1 MRGMRKRVLVA
12 AVLLAGFPLG
22 RAEVGWTLNGR
33 VVDAES
39 GAPVQECVVVLL
51 PGAQVTVTEGN
62 GRFSFAGLAA
72 GTWYI
77 QIQHV
82 AYEASSFGP
91 FAVGSGDAT
100 TGELRLHRALRLET
114 IVVRSSPPD
123 AVAPPAEGPSTVLVR
138 GEASRTA
145 GTFGDPARA
154 LTVLPGVA
162 SVNDYKSDLRLKGG
176 EPDEVVY
183 RLDGVSIANPYH
195 FRWTRASAAALN
207 LDAFDRLTV
216 RTTGLPVEVGDTLS
230 GVIDLSP
237 AERGAG
243 GRAVDVSVGTLT
255 SSLTGVGPVGET
267 GTWIAAGRYSNLELY
282 RSLYNID
289 RLSVPAY
296 ADLLLRTRVPLSSE
310 VDLVAGG
317 LALKNGL
324 TTSGSGSRNS
334 KELHAA
340 SGTAYVGLDSSLED
354 GGHLSLRLAS
364 EGSRQNADTDEGNH
378 LRSRA
383 RGLRL
388 SIEGGKDAGT
398 GLRWRVGAEGAR
410 LAGTIAGVVDQAPDL
425 RPLDARSIRGAV
437 YAAGGFDLPREWSV
451 EAGLRADWDSRF
463 GATTLQPRL
472 RADYVA
478 PSGWTARFAA
488 SRYSEYPRF
497 EQEFLA
503 PGETLGLTT
512 ADELSAGAVFPLA
525 GGASTEVHAYTQ
537 VMRDVVAEVVNRY
550 PDVPEPTGRFER
562 GRLDGLELAFRKEKG
577 RVTSRLAVTL
587 LRSHLTRDGEETRR
601 NGDQPFR
608 LDGSMACPL
617 RSGWQ
622 LIARLQAASGL
633 PYSPYEPAGAGER
646 ILGSLNGER
655 LPPYARLDL
664 RVQWEGRWGGARA
677 RLYIEVDNA
686 LARRNVRGRELEWD
700 QGLNTYV
707 TQDDLSMPLIP
718 GFGLDLSWGS

>member
-1 MRGMRKRVLVA
+1 MRGVGKSVLVA
-12 AVLLAGFPLG
+12 AALLAGFPPG
-22 RAEVGWTLNGR
+22 RAEDGWTLNGR
-33 VVDAES
+33 TLDAES
-39 GAPVQECVVVLL
+39 GAPVQEAVVLLL
-51 PGAQVTVTEGN
+51 PGAQVAVTG
-62 GRFSFAGLAA
+62 GDGQFAFVGLAA
-72 GTWYI
+72 GPRYV
-77 QIQHV
+77 QVQHV
-82 AYEASSFGP
+82 AFEGSSFGP

-100 TGELRLHRALRLET
+100 TGNLRLNRALRVET
-114 IVVRSSPPD
+114 IVVRPSPP
-123 AVAPPAEGPSTVLVR
+123 ARAAQSAGGPSTVLVR
-138 GEASRTA
+138 EEASRTA
-145 GTFGDPARA
+145 GTFGDPVRA

-162 SVNDYKSDLRLKGG
+162 SVNDYKADLRLKGG
-176 EPDEVVY
+176 EPDEVIY
-183 RLDGVSIANPYH
+183 RLDGVNIANPYH

-237 AERGAG
+237 AERGAA
-243 GRAVDVSVGTLT
+243 GRAVDVSLGTLT

-289 RLSVPAY
+289 QLSVPAY

-317 LALKNGL
+317 LALKNDL
-324 TTSGSGSRNS
+324 TTSGPGSQDS
-334 KELHAA
+334 KNLHAA
-340 SGTAYVGLDSSLED
+340 SGTAYVGLDRSLED
-354 GGHLSLRLAS
+354 GAHLSLRLAS

-388 SIEGGKDAGT
+388 SIEGGKDAGS
-398 GLRWRVGAEGAR
+398 GLRWKVGAEGAR
-410 LAGTIAGVVDQAPDL
+410 LAGSIAGVVDQAPDL
-425 RPLDARSIRGAV
+425 RPLDARSMRGAA
-437 YAAGGFDLPREWSV
+437 YAAGGFDLSREWSV
-451 EAGLRADWDSRF
+451 EAGLRTDWDSRF

-478 PSGWTARFAA
+478 PSGWRARLTA
-488 SRYSEYPRF
+488 SRYSEYPRI

-503 PGETLGLTT
+503 PTEMLGITM

-525 GGASTEVHAYTQ
+525 SGVSTEVHAYTQ

-562 GRLDGLELAFRKEKG
+562 GRLDGLELALRKEKG
-577 RVTSRLAVTL
+577 RVSSRLAVTL
-587 LRSHLTRDGEETRR
+587 LRSRLTRAGEETRR
-601 NGDQPFR
+601 NGDQPYR
-608 LDGSMACPL
+608 LDGSIACPL

-633 PYSPYEPAGAGER
+633 PYSPYEPVGVGER

-655 LPPYARLDL
+655 LPSYARLDL
-664 RVQWEGRWGGARA
+664 RAQWEGRWGGARA
-677 RLYIEVDNA
+677 RLYLEVDNA

-700 QGLNTYV
+700 PGQNSYV
-707 TQDDLSMPLIP
+707 TKDELSMPLIP
-718 GFGLDLSWGS
+718 GFGLDVSWGS